1 MSIDEI
7 LNEMDEMLED
17 SINLPFSGGKRMV
30 DVEKIRDLMDEIK
43 RNLPDE
49 VRQAKAIVQD
59 RTDIINAAKKEAD
72 VLVHQAEARAAG
84 LVSEAEIVKSSQA
97 KAGEILAT
105 AQQQSREMRKQVL
118 DYCDGML
125 RQSEEELTRRARG
138 IRDVRANLTRGAS
151 GSQTK

>member
-7 LNEMDEMLED
+7 LNEMDEILEE

-30 DVEKIRDLMDEIK
+30 DVEKVRDLMDEIK

-59 RTDIINAAKKEAD
+59 RIDIINAAKKEAD
-72 VLVHQAEARAAG
+72 MLVQQAETRAAG
-84 LVSEAEIVKSSQA
+84 LVSEAEVVKTSQA
-97 KAGEILAT
+97 KANEILNT

-125 RQSEEELTRRARG
+125 RQSEEELTRRARS
-138 IRDVRANLTRGAS
+138 IREVRGNLSRGAS
-151 GSQTK
+151 GSAAK